1 MLKTKFFKREEFACK
16 CGCGFSA
23 VDAELLEVIEDVR
36 SFFDS
41 PTSINSACRCEAHNK
56 SVGGKSDSMHI
67 KGMACD
73 IIVKD
78 ITNERV
84 QDYLLEKY
92 PNSKGIG
99 SYDNFTH
106 VDVRP
111 TKARW

>member
-1 MLKTKFFKREEFACK
+1 
-16 CGCGFSA
+16 
-23 VDAELLEVIEDVR
+23 
-36 SFFDS
+36 
-41 PTSINSACRCEAHNK
+41 
-56 SVGGKSDSMHI
+56 MHI